1 MKKIAFYFLLFLSFN
16 SNVIA
21 QKVIVTKGLKRA
33 VIKEGKTIGVTSKG
47 EKNAYGNWK
56 TICDLYSDSTLLSQ
70 AWDVDKIL
78 NDRFILKKTIAHDS
92 AYVFDTVSVSN
103 KKLLKK
109 YQKSWFF
116 VQEIQPTDST
126 SSDLKVVFSQPIHY
140 LYKTILFSEL
150 ETLTFSKS
158 SSCRGVDLGLPI
170 TSLIFIVGSPIAAI
184 DNGKLYAKPLLIG
197 EAIGLSLGYLVYR
210 RIKNVDVKNYAL
222 TEWKLKVR

>member
-1 MKKIAFYFLLFLSFN
+1 MKKIVFYFLLFLSFT

-21 QKVIVTKGLKRA
+21 QKVIVHKGLKRA

-47 EKNAYGNWK
+47 EKNAYGNWN

-70 AWDVDKIL
+70 VWDVDKIL
-78 NDRFILKKTIAHDS
+78 DDRFILKKTIAHDS
-92 AYVFDTVSVSN
+92 AYVFDTVSVTN

-116 VQEIQPTDST
+116 VQEIPADSA
-126 SSDLKVVFSQPIHY
+126 SGDLRVIFSQPIHY
-140 LYKTILFSEL
+140 LYKTVLFSEL
-150 ETLTFSKS
+150 ETLTFSKRN
-158 SSCRGVDLGLPI
+158 SCRGVDLGLPI

-210 RIKNVDVKNYAL
+210 RIKNVDVKNYEMR
-222 TEWKLKVR
+222 EWKLKVK